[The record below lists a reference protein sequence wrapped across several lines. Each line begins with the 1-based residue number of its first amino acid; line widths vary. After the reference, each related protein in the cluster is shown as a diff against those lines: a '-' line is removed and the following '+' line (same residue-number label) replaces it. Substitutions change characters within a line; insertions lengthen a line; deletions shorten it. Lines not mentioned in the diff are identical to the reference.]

1 MNITFALNDYGRMK
15 HLLEI
20 AHIFKEEKALN
31 NERDQSQDEQERSKI
46 EEKLRDIEKKKRG
59 EIEEY
64 EKTQS
69 QKQICLVAFA
79 QF

>member
-31 NERDQSQDEQERSKI
+31 NERD
-46 EEKLRDIEKKKRG
+46 
-59 EIEEY
+59 
-64 EKTQS
+64 
-69 QKQICLVAFA
+69 
-79 QF
+79 